1 MSPQTSK
8 SAKTAGSI
16 PLDQF
21 KILVICRGPIAMEAL
36 EVAQEMGLPK
46 PDIVVSKR
54 EVFESVEARAP
65 WSEHD
70 ELYDK
75 LHIVDEYKDQD
86 QIIDIAKKHGIQGIY
101 VGYGYS
107 AENSEF
113 IGRCQR
119 EGLIPIA
126 PPSSVMEFSAS
137 KFRAKKHV
145 GEKLGIR
152 VLPGSADAAAL
163 ATQPGVSDEKLIAA
177 VVAEVDKILKK
188 NPGQIIRLKAVASGG
203 GKGQRLVNQVAQAAP
218 AVKEI
223 WAEVGARGVDGD
235 KGVLVEM
242 NLAHPRHWEI
252 QILSDGETVVHFGG
266 RECSIQNVGSQKF
279 VEVSLHPGQY
289 DHYIAELDAKK
300 DAKLIAL
307 LREEQKRI
315 QQTCDHAVDII
326 KSLGYRG
333 AATVEFL
340 VAEDGGKEIFGKPHF
355 MEINSRIQVEHRVSE
370 AISQVRGQDVRLVGE
385 QFRIGA
391 GEKLGYTQKDIQ
403 FAGYAF
409 EARINASN
417 PNFLIGASGSEIETY
432 DIPPREELFFYDDG
446 GAAQLFAEHKRFR
459 WAVPN
464 FDSNFGLAVFRG
476 ATQHE
481 ALDRAR
487 DLLLRFN
494 IRGNA
499 QLKTTRS
506 FHLGVVSLLR
516 ASAPYGKVRT
526 DFSEIY
532 LAFAAK
538 VYHALARIKPS
549 AIPAGDPLQRLLI
562 QTLKRFQD
570 EPSLAIAFAYRAKQL
585 DHKHPDS
592 ATQLLLELPALIQ
605 FRFFDEEAEA
615 IRTLGQKLPA
625 VVQQILDAVAA
636 SEIFGFAREKD
647 TLEYTIPESVAVSRA
662 RRILIDELR
671 DATIGTVAP
680 RPLSVREVDDLRA
693 ILDDLGRR
701 ITERVETSSD
711 LAQRL
716 EKGLNAC
723 LAPLKPGAGLTA
735 AEFRIFS
742 DELRALKWMIRK
754 GDLAPELEN
763 ILMFEV
769 NRAVRVVRGPNVVA
783 HLAGTIFLKPGPG
796 KPHYVEVG
804 TEVIEDETV
813 VALLENMKMFN
824 EIRAHMSGRIKEIFV
839 ENERPVLPGQVL
851 MVIE

>member
-1 MSPQTSK
+1 MTPKT
-8 SAKTAGSI
+8 AKTAEPI

-21 KILVICRGPIAMEAL
+21 KILIICRGPIAMEAM
-36 EVAQEMGLPK
+36 EVAHEIGVPK

-54 EVFESVEARAP
+54 EVFESLEGRAP

-75 LHIVDEYKDQD
+75 LHIIDDYKSQD
-86 QIIDIAKKHGIQGIY
+86 QIIEIAKKHGIQGIY

-113 IGRCQR
+113 VARC
-119 EGLIPIA
+119 EKAGLIPITA
-126 PPSSVMEFSAS
+126 PSSVMEFSAS

-152 VLPGSADAAAL
+152 VLPGSDAAAAL
-163 ATQPGVSDEKLIAA
+163 ATKKGVSDDKLIDA
-177 VVAEVDKILKK
+177 VVAEVETILKK

-203 GKGQRLVNQVAQAAP
+203 GKGQRLVTQVSQTAG

-235 KGVLVEM
+235 KGILVEM

-289 DHYIAELDAKK
+289 DHYIETLDRKK
-300 DAKLIAL
+300 DAKLIKL
-307 LREEQKRI
+307 LGEEQKRI
-315 QQTCDHAVDII
+315 QQTCDHAVEII

-370 AISQVRGQDVRLVGE
+370 AISRVKGQEVRLVGE
-385 QFRIGA
+385 QMRVGA
-391 GEKLGYTQKDIQ
+391 GQTLGYDQSDIE
-403 FAGYAF
+403 FTGYAF

-417 PNFLIGASGSEIETY
+417 PNFLIGASGSEIDDYVIPERNET
-432 DIPPREELFFYDDG
+432 FFYDDG
-446 GAAQLFAEHKRFR
+446 GAADLFAEKRRSR
-459 WAVPN
+459 WAIPN

-476 ATQHE
+476 QTQHE

-487 DLLLRFN
+487 ELLMKFH
-494 IRGNA
+494 IAGNE
-499 QLKTTRS
+499 QLMTTRS
-506 FHLGVVSLLR
+506 FHLGVISLLR
-516 ASAPYGKVRT
+516 DSAPYGKVRT

-538 VYHALARIKPS
+538 VYHALARIKPAS
-549 AIPAGDPLQRLLI
+549 IPAGDPLRRLMTRMLE
-562 QTLKRFQD
+562 RFQA
-570 EPSLAIAFAYRAKQL
+570 EPSLAIAFAYRARLL
-585 DHKHPDS
+585 DGKNPNR
-592 ATQLLLELPALIQ
+592 ATELMRELPDLIQ
-605 FRFFDEEAEA
+605 FRFFDEEAQA
-615 IRTLGQKLPA
+615 IDDLGKNLPPVA
-625 VVQQILDAVAA
+625 QQVLDAVAE
-636 SEIFGFAREKD
+636 SEIFEFTREKD
-647 TLEYTIPESVAVSRA
+647 SLEYNIPKSVAVSRQ

-671 DATIGTVAP
+671 DATIGSVEP
-680 RPLSVREVDDLRA
+680 RPLAPREVDDLRE
-693 ILDDLGRR
+693 ILDDLEER
-701 ITERVETSSD
+701 IEERLENGSD
-711 LAQRL
+711 LGKKL
-716 EKGLNAC
+716 ERGLTTC
-723 LAPLKPGAGLTA
+723 RQPLKAGEGLSA
-735 AEFRIFS
+735 ADFRIFN

-754 GDLAPELEN
+754 GELPGEIEN
-763 ILMFEV
+763 ALMSEV
-769 NRAVRVVRGPNVVA
+769 NRAVRVVRGPNVIA
-783 HLAGTIFLKPGPG
+783 HLAGTIFLQPSPD

-804 TEVIEDETV
+804 SEVFEDETV

-824 EIRAHMSGRIKEIFV
+824 EIRAHMTGKIKEILV

>member
-1 MSPQTSK
+1 MTPK
-8 SAKTAGSI
+8 AAKTAESI

-21 KILVICRGPIAMEAL
+21 KILIICRGPIAMEAM
-36 EVAQEMGLPK
+36 EVAHEIGLPK

-75 LHIVDEYKDQD
+75 LHIIDDYKNQD
-86 QIIDIAKKHGIQGIY
+86 QIIQIARKHGIQGIY

-113 IGRCQR
+113 VGRCEK
-119 EGLIPIA
+119 EGLIPITA
-126 PPSSVMEFSAS
+126 PASVMEFSAS

-152 VLPGSADAAAL
+152 VLPGSDAAAAL
-163 ATQPGVSDEKLIAA
+163 AIQKGVSDQKLIDA
-177 VVAEVDKILKK
+177 VVAEVEKILKK

-203 GKGQRLVNQVAQAAP
+203 GKGQRLVTEVSQAAA

-235 KGVLVEM
+235 KGILVEM

-289 DHYIAELDAKK
+289 DHYIETLDAKK
-300 DAKLIAL
+300 DAKLIEL
-307 LREEQKRI
+307 LREEQQRI
-315 QQTCDHAVDII
+315 QDTCDHAVEII

-340 VAEDGGKEIFGKPHF
+340 VAEDGGKEIYGKPHF

-370 AISQVRGQDVRLVGE
+370 AISQVKGQEVRLVGE
-385 QFRIGA
+385 QMRVGA
-391 GEKLGYTQKDIQ
+391 GQKLGYTQKDIQ
-403 FAGYAF
+403 FEGYAY
-409 EARINASN
+409 ETRINASN
-417 PNFLIGASGSEIETY
+417 PNFLIGASGSEIHVY
-432 DIPPREELFFYDDG
+432 DIPETSETFFYDDG
-446 GAAQLFAEHKRFR
+446 GAATLFAEKKRSR
-459 WAVPN
+459 WAIPN

-476 ATQHE
+476 KTQHE
-481 ALDRAR
+481 ALDRAHE
-487 DLLLRFN
+487 LLMKFH
-494 IRGNA
+494 IDGND
-499 QLKTTRS
+499 QLMTTRS
-506 FHLGVVSLLR
+506 FHLGVISLLR
-516 ASAPYGKVRT
+516 DAAPYGKVRT

-538 VYHALARIKPS
+538 VYHALARIKTS
-549 AIPAGDPLQRLLI
+549 SIPAGEPLRRLMIRMLQR
-562 QTLKRFQD
+562 FQE
-570 EPSLAIAFAYRAKQL
+570 EPSLAIAFAYRAKLL
-585 DHKHPDS
+585 DGKNPNRGTD
-592 ATQLLLELPALIQ
+592 LLMELPDLIQ
-605 FRFFDEEAEA
+605 FRFFDEEKQA
-615 IRTLGQKLPA
+615 IADLGKKLPSI
-625 VVQQILDAVAA
+625 VEQVLEAVAS
-636 SEIFGFAREKD
+636 SEIFEFTREKNS
-647 TLEYTIPESVAVSRA
+647 LEYNIPKSVSVSRA

-671 DATIGTVAP
+671 DATIGSVEP
-680 RPLSVREVDDLRA
+680 RPLAAREVDDLRE
-693 ILDDLGRR
+693 ILGDLEERIEERLDNGSELGRK
-701 ITERVETSSD
+701 
-711 LAQRL
+711 LNL
-716 EKGLNAC
+716 GLKTC
-723 LAPLKPGAGLTA
+723 REPLKTGEGLSA
-735 AEFRIFS
+735 SDFRIFNE
-742 DELRALKWMIRK
+742 ELRSLKWMIRK
-754 GDLAPELEN
+754 GELPGEVEN
-763 ILMFEV
+763 ALMLEV
-769 NRAVRVVRGPNVVA
+769 NRAVRVVRGPNVIA
-783 HLAGTIFLKPGPG
+783 HLAGTIFLKPSPD

-804 TEVIEDETV
+804 TEVVEDETV

-824 EIRAHMSGRIKEIFV
+824 EIRAHMSGKIKEIMV